1 MDWLQIVLRVI
12 HIAAGIFWVGT
23 ATFLLV
29 FVEPTVHAL
38 GPSGGSFMAHMS
50 QVRKMPSIMAVSAI
64 LTIAAGIWLY
74 WRDTDGFE
82 PDIITTG
89 PGIGFGI
96 GGLAAILAFVVGLT
110 MVRPRVER
118 MGALGGAMA
127 SGPPSPE
134 QAQEM
139 GALQRNLRSLSIFN
153 EVLLAIAVIAMA
165 SARFL

>member
-12 HIAAGIFWVGT
+12 HIGAGIFWVGS

-29 FVEPTVHAL
+29 FVEPTVRAI
-38 GPSGGSFMAHMS
+38 GPPGGSFMAHMS
-50 QVRKMPSIMAVSAI
+50 QVRKMPRIIAVSAI
-64 LTIAAGIWLY
+64 VTIVAGIWLY
-74 WRDTDGFE
+74 WRDTGGFE

-96 GGLAAILAFVVGLT
+96 GGLAAIVAFIVGLT

-127 SGPPSPE
+127 SGPPTPE
-134 QAQEM
+134 QGQEM
-139 GALQRNLRSLSIFN
+139 GALQRSLRGISIFS
-153 EVLLAIAVIAMA
+153 EVLLVIAVVAMA
-165 SARFL
+165 VARFL

>member
-12 HIAAGIFWVGT
+12 HIGAGIFWVGS

-38 GPSGGSFMAHMS
+38 GPSGGSFMAHVS
-50 QVRKMPSIMAVSAI
+50 QVRKMPSIIAVSAI

-74 WRDTDGFE
+74 WRDTGGFD

-118 MGALGGAMA
+118 MGPLGGAMA
-127 SGPPSPE
+127 SGSPTPQ
-134 QAQEM
+134 QAEEM
-139 GALQRNLRSLSIFN
+139 ASLQRGLRSISIFN
-153 EVLLAIAVIAMA
+153 EVLLVIAVIAMA

>member
-12 HIAAGIFWVGT
+12 HIGAGIFWVGS

-50 QVRKMPSIMAVSAI
+50 QVRKMPTIIAVSAI

-74 WRDTDGFE
+74 WRDTGGFD

-96 GGLAAILAFVVGLT
+96 GGLGAIVAFVVGLA

-118 MGALGGAMA
+118 MGALAGEMA
-127 SGPPSPE
+127 SRPPTPE
-134 QAQEM
+134 QVEQM
-139 GALQRNLRSLSIFN
+139 GTLQRSLRSISIFN
-153 EVLLAIAVIAMA
+153 EVVLVIAVIAMA
-165 SARFL
+165 SARYL